1 MGCEVTVGDVS
12 AYRINQSRRLFN
24 EVQDYN
30 KAKMSDTNA
39 GRKFDIA
46 IDASGKLLEELV
58 EVTDKGGDILT
69 AGLDYSVQAK
79 IRPSYLTDNGI
90 RIIGSIDSNLTFA
103 QAINMLSHNSQFK
116 NIVTHSF
123 PLRNYALAFS
133 TLGLDVYHADKRGA
147 ILGGKVV
154 ICPTEGS

>member
-1 MGCEVTVGDVS
+1 
-12 AYRINQSRRLFN
+12 
-24 EVQDYN
+24 
-30 KAKMSDTNA
+30 
-39 GRKFDIA
+39 
-46 IDASGKLLEELV
+46 V